1 MNTKESGYFAT
12 VAALAIGIVLA
23 LSWAPAPAAQD
34 ALAGAKQH
42 VIKAKAYPELKQLS
56 EQVSALIT
64 RMDSS
69 TTQLQQYRKAKIKA
83 RDKRYS
89 ALTREF
95 NQEYTRST
103 ELQRKLDKAPPL
115 DTSRFPPAPNAE
127 KDSKAAAAWETAM
140 ADERRRYDL
149 AKGELAKALNIV
161 QKHYE
166 EQLRIIAS
174 LHN

>member
-1 MNTKESGYFAT
+1 MNRKLSENLAA
-12 VAALAIGIVLA
+12 VAALATVVALA
-23 LSWAPAPAAQD
+23 LPATAAF
-34 ALAGAKQH
+34 AATESLAGAKQH
-42 VIKAKAYPELKQLS
+42 VIKASAYPELKQLA

-69 TTQLQQYRKAKIKA
+69 TTQLQQYQKAKIKA

-103 ELQRKLDKAPPL
+103 ELERKLEKAPPL

-127 KDSKAAAAWETAM
+127 KDSKATAVWEAAI
-140 ADERRRYDL
+140 ADERRRYEL
-149 AKGELAKALNIV
+149 AKGELAKALKII
-161 QKHYE
+161 QGHYE
-166 EQLRIIAS
+166 HQLRVIAS